1 MVDLDQGVESLSQN
15 VQKVLMEMDIE
26 LYEAFAVKFELETK
40 REAQLAAA
48 ATEVPRVADWE
59 TVEQLAMRY
68 LSESCTFIFA
78 SVTVPTLPRQ
88 SRDSNTKKRLGFLL
102 SIIAML

>member
-26 LYEAFAVKFELETK
+26 LYEASAVKFELETE

-48 ATEVPRVADWE
+48 ATEMPKAANWE

-68 LSESCTFIFA
+68 LSASYTIIFA
-78 SVTVPTLPRQ
+78 SVRVPTLPRHFRDILENV
-88 SRDSNTKKRLGFLL
+88 SRQQ
-102 SIIAML
+102 

>member
-26 LYEAFAVKFELETK
+26 LYEASAVKFELETK

-78 SVTVPTLPRQ
+78 SVKVPTLLGYPDNLETAIRKKDWDSCFQ
-88 SRDSNTKKRLGFLL
+88 S
-102 SIIAML
+102 